1 MPIAPHRACAAVLAA
16 LVFAAASDSAG
27 ANRPHEP
34 LVGHPCDGC
43 DAAFDGL
50 PADIPAEL
58 VLDHLDPGG
67 DRLTLEGRTLDRAG
81 RAVPGIV
88 IYVHQTDARGIYPA
102 PAAGT
107 GGAAA
112 RHGRLRGWV
121 RSDAEGHWRIRTVRP
136 GGYPGTDIPQH
147 VHLQVIEPGCATYY
161 LDDVLFEDDPR
172 LTAAQRAT
180 LERGTGGPGTLMPR
194 RDGDGRWQARRDIVL
209 GQGVPGYPACGK
221 G

>member
-1 MPIAPHRACAAVLAA
+1 MPLGSRIACASALLALAVAT
-16 LVFAAASDSAG
+16 SAG
-27 ANRPHEP
+27 ASRTVEP

-50 PADIPAEL
+50 PDAIPAEL
-58 VLDHLDPGG
+58 GLAHLDPAGEA
-67 DRLTLEGRTLDRAG
+67 LTLEGRTLDRTG
-81 RAVPGIV
+81 RPVPGIV
-88 IYVHQTDARGIYPA
+88 LYVHQTDARGVYPASA
-102 PAAGT
+102 PAAGV
-107 GGAAA
+107 GPAGA

-121 RSDAEGHWRIRTVRP
+121 RSDSAGHWRIHTVRP

-147 VHLQVIEPGCATYY
+147 IHLQVIEPGCATYY

-194 RDGDGRWQARRDIVL
+194 RDRDGTWQARRDIVL

>member
-1 MPIAPHRACAAVLAA
+1 MSIALPLARACVLLALAFGSAAN
-16 LVFAAASDSAG
+16 AS
-27 ANRPHEP
+27 RPHEP

-43 DAAFDGL
+43 EGAFDGL

-58 VLDHLDPGG
+58 ELAHLDPAGEP
-67 DRLTLEGRTLDRAG
+67 LTLEGRVLDRAG
-81 RAVPGIV
+81 RAMPGIV
-88 IYVHQTDARGIYPA
+88 LYVHQTDASGIYPE
-102 PAAGT
+102 PATDVGRAG
-107 GGAAA
+107 A

-121 RSDAEGHWRIRTVRP
+121 RSDAEGRWRIRTVRP

-147 VHLQVIEPGCATYY
+147 VHMQVIEPGCATYY
-161 LDDVLFEDDPR
+161 LDDILFKDDPR

-180 LERGTGGPGTLMPR
+180 LERGTGGPGTLIPR
-194 RDGDGRWQARRDIVL
+194 GARDSGWHARRDVVL